1 MVAKKVS
8 ELVDI
13 PEIVHRIAELKGT
26 NIEEMEILR
35 QLKAMERGNLAK
47 NYILAN
53 FTKMF
58 FLDLKGLKTSL
69 ILVTVEIACILTAET
84 VELIFYK
91 RSIFFVNS
99 IGLSC
104 RLIYCS
110 STRSVHQ
117 N

>member
-1 MVAKKVS
+1 
-8 ELVDI
+8 
-13 PEIVHRIAELKGT
+13 
-26 NIEEMEILR
+26 
-35 QLKAMERGNLAK
+35 
-47 NYILAN
+47 
-53 FTKMF
+53 MF
-58 FLDLKGLKTSL
+58 FLDLKALKTSL

-110 STRSVHQ
+110 NTRSVHENWDVQ
-117 N
+117 LIEGISFSDVTYREKEE